1 MKFHSKPCLI
11 QNPFL
16 TLGCNN
22 IFEQPLSNHLRM
34 RCQSTNKKTSI
45 CIPNSR
51 SLIPNSQSPIL
62 NLLLN
67 PHSSIF
73 DPQFSI
79 RNIQSL
85 ALNPKRQPP
94 IFNPNHYFN
103 SHSFIA
109 VIILIFSILII
120 MILYISLDNA
130 FERIHPQGPR
140 QTTSLRSLTRAQK
153 NKNPCSNHI

>member
-16 TLGCNN
+16 NLGCNN

-85 ALNPKRQPP
+85 TLNPKRQPP

-103 SHSFIA
+103 SHSFYCRYHLDFQHSHDYDL
-109 VIILIFSILII
+109 VYFSWQRLWKN
-120 MILYISLDNA
+120 S
-130 FERIHPQGPR
+130 PPR
-140 QTTSLRSLTRAQK
+140 PKADDKPKKSYARPK
-153 NKNPCSNHI
+153 K